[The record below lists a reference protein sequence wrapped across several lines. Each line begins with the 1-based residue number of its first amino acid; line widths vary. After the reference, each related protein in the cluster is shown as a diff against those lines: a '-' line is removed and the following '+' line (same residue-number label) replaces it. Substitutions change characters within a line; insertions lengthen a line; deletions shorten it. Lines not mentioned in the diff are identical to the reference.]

1 MVYAS
6 EAFDD
11 GKFAGIRD
19 DSMFFSPLAS
29 NSAVMI
35 SAKHVFYIL
44 CAIGIGLLVGFDRM
58 HDIFLIFVP
67 FFIFMAFYTHKG
79 VQMEYVIYYMM
90 LFLLSWKKEK
100 NYSKKIQRKK
110 TAPLFSSIS
119 FGGMEKAIN
128 KTVHHAK
135 NIRTIKVNNPDDP
148 LDIELNVGTA
158 NRLRYV
164 DVYIGKK
171 TVTTHVPVE
180 SDGTLVVAFV
190 PGESIGTI
198 LVKVVQSGTSI
209 IIASENITLEV
220 IK

>member
-1 MVYAS
+1 MAVSAS

-11 GKFAGIRD
+11 GRFAGIRD

-44 CAIGIGLLVGFDRM
+44 CAIGIGLLVGFDRINN
-58 HDIFLIFVP
+58 IFLILIP
-67 FFIFMAFYTHKG
+67 FSIFMAFYTHKG

-100 NYSKKIQRKK
+100 NDSKKIQRKK
-110 TAPLFSSIS
+110 TAPLFSSMS
-119 FGGMEKAIN
+119 FGGMEKSIN
-128 KTVHHAK
+128 KTARHAK
-135 NIRTIKVNNPDDP
+135 NIRTEKINDPDDR
-148 LDIELNVGTA
+148 LDIILNVGTA

-164 DVYIGKK
+164 DVHIGKK
-171 TVTTHVPVE
+171 TIVTHVPVE

-190 PGESIGTI
+190 PGENIGTI
-198 LVKVVQSGTSI
+198 LVRWYNQEPQLSLHQKT
-209 IIASENITLEV
+209 
-220 IK
+220 